1 MPDPVTAGGVVI
13 LAAGAKQILGPAA
26 HELGQALGRATEFRL
41 RNVGRITQKAEA
53 KLGDKLNDPGEVPPR
68 VAAKVLDDGSWCD
81 DGVMQ
86 EYLAGVLAGSRNTT
100 GGDDRG
106 TYWADLVSRL
116 AGDYVRMHYLL
127 YRALRDH
134 GAQVPGVSLSTIAGH
149 EARSIYLPLSGL
161 SASLG
166 VSLVEAQEVA
176 NGAMH
181 VLAREGLIAP
191 TGWGVGH
198 HVVGHMTGAEE
209 PGVQAVP
216 THAGIELFLWAHAW
230 ASSGVNEIFR
240 QISDLPEF
248 DEHLPPVEG
257 ARVGQLL

>member
-13 LAAGAKQILGPAA
+13 LAAGARQVLGPAA
-26 HELGQALGRATEFRL
+26 YELGQALGRATEFRL
-41 RNVGRITQKAEA
+41 RNVGRITDKAEA
-53 KLGDKLNDPGEVPPR
+53 KLGSKVDDPGEVPPR

-86 EYLAGVLAGSRNTT
+86 EYLAGVLASSRNDT

-134 GAQVPGVSLSTIAGH
+134 GAGVPGPGLSTIAGH
-149 EARSIYLPLSGL
+149 EARSIYLPMTGL
-161 SASLG
+161 GASL
-166 VSLVEAQEVA
+166 SRSAAEAQMVA

-181 VLAREGLIAP
+181 VLSREGLIAP
-191 TGWGVGH
+191 TGWGVGE
-198 HVVGHMTGAEE
+198 HVMEHMADVTE

-216 THAGIELFLWAHAW
+216 THAGIELFLWAHNW
-230 ASSGVNEIFR
+230 PSSGVNEIFR